1 MENKRKILIVDDNI
15 KIVQLLETYVK
26 KLGYEVIIG
35 KNGKEA
41 VELYLKHAPD
51 LIIMDVIMPELDG
64 LKACETIKESHKKK
78 GFIPVILLTGQNSLI
93 DRMKGHD
100 SGADD
105 YLTKPFNIGQL
116 SARIRSMLRIKE
128 LTEQLK
134 NTQIDLIDARQAA
147 AVAAT
152 AVTVNHEINSPLTRI
167 LVNAENLKEKLSGDF
182 NSKYHRHLD
191 DIMDAAN
198 KIGALTKKLTRLP
211 KASFVDYLPGTSML
225 DLNLPES

>member
-1 MENKRKILIVDDNI
+1 
-15 KIVQLLETYVK
+15 
-26 KLGYEVIIG
+26 
-35 KNGKEA
+35 
-41 VELYLKHAPD
+41 
-51 LIIMDVIMPELDG
+51 MPELDG